1 MVEIMN
7 ILILGGTAWL
17 SSTIAHTAT
26 GRGHHVTCAARG
38 TDTPPQ
44 GCAFIP
50 LDRNQPDGYA
60 TLPNI
65 TWDAVVDVTTSRDFA
80 ADAVT
85 NIRANQWVY
94 VSSASVYAD
103 ISDPNRDETTPL
115 VSPEG
120 ADTPGNFPAAKVACE
135 QQFPPETTCIIRPGL
150 IGGAGDPTGRSGYYP
165 WRFAHPTGPEVLVPD
180 HHMPV
185 ALIDVIDLAAWIV
198 HCMEHQVVGTFNAVG
213 PAHTLNDVYELSP
226 IPVREVP
233 TDVLLAAGINQWLG
247 PTSFPLWLADPNLQ
261 YAMVFDSTAAR
272 NHGLTT
278 RPLAE
283 TLQAAAQ
290 TFQPGTSGLTD
301 EEEREL
307 RAYLTAST
315 SEQ

>member
-1 MVEIMN
+1 MVDIMN

-17 SSTIAHTAT
+17 SSAIACIAT
-26 GRGHHVTCAARG
+26 GRGHNVICAARG
-38 TDTPPQ
+38 TDTPPK
-44 GCAFIP
+44 GCFFVP
-50 LDRNQPDGYA
+50 LDRNQPDAYA
-60 TLPNI
+60 ALPNI
-65 TWDAVVDVTTSRDFA
+65 TWDAVVDVTASYRFA
-80 ADAVT
+80 ADATT
-85 NIRANQWVY
+85 NISTNQWVY

-135 QQFPPETTCIIRPGL
+135 QQFPPETTCIIRPRL

-165 WRFAHPTGPEVLVPD
+165 WRFAHPTGPEVLVPNL
-180 HHMPV
+180 HMPV
-185 ALIDVIDLAAWIV
+185 SMINVADLAAWIV
-198 HCMEHQVVGTFNAVG
+198 HCMEHQVVGVFNASG
-213 PAHTLNDVYELSP
+213 PAHTLKDVCRLSP

-233 TDVLLAAGINQWLG
+233 TEVLLAAGINQWLG
-247 PTSFPLWLADPNLQ
+247 PTSLPLWLADPNLQ

-278 RPLAE
+278 RPLPA
-283 TLQAAAQ
+283 TLHAAAR

-307 RAYLTAST
+307 RAYLMAST

>member
-1 MVEIMN
+1 MVDIMN

-17 SSTIAHTAT
+17 SSTIARTAI

-50 LDRNQPDGYA
+50 LDRNQPDAYA

-65 TWDAVVDVTTSRDFA
+65 TWDAVVDVTTSRNFA

-85 NIRANQWVY
+85 HIRTNQWVY

-103 ISDPNRDETTPL
+103 MSDPSRDETTPL

-165 WRFAHPTGPEVLVPD
+165 WRFAHPTGLEALVPD
-180 HHMPV
+180 RRMPV
-185 ALIDVIDLAAWIV
+185 AMIDVADLAAWIV
-198 HCMEHQVVGTFNAVG
+198 HCMEHQVVGVFNAVG

-247 PTSFPLWLADPNLQ
+247 PTSLPLWLADPNLQ
-261 YAMVFDSTAAR
+261 YAMVFDSTAAQ

-283 TLQAAAQ
+283 TLQAAAH

-315 SEQ
+315 SE

>member
-1 MVEIMN
+1 MVDIMN

-17 SSTIAHTAT
+17 SSAIACIAT
-26 GRGHHVTCAARG
+26 GRGHNVICAARG
-38 TDTPPQ
+38 TDTPPK
-44 GCAFIP
+44 GCFFVP
-50 LDRNQPDGYA
+50 LDRNQPDTYA
-60 TLPNI
+60 ALPNV
-65 TWDAVVDVTTSRDFA
+65 TWDAVVDVTTSYRFA
-80 ADAVT
+80 ADATT
-85 NIRANQWVY
+85 NIRTNQWVY

-103 ISDPNRDETTPL
+103 ISDPHRDETTPL

-165 WRFAHPTGPEVLVPD
+165 WRFAHPTGPEVLVPNL
-180 HHMPV
+180 HMPV
-185 ALIDVIDLAAWIV
+185 SLIDVADLAAWIV
-198 HCMEHQVVGTFNAVG
+198 HCMEHQVVGVFNASG
-213 PAHTLNDVYELSP
+213 PAHTLKDVCRLSP

-233 TDVLLAAGINQWLG
+233 TKVLLAAGINQWLG
-247 PTSFPLWLADPNLQ
+247 PTSLPLWLADPNLQ

-278 RPLAE
+278 RPLPA
-283 TLQAAAQ
+283 TLHAAAR

-301 EEEREL
+301 EEERKL
-307 RAYLTAST
+307 RAYLTASK
-315 SEQ
+315 SE

>member
-1 MVEIMN
+1 MVDIMN

-17 SSTIAHTAT
+17 SSAIACIAT
-26 GRGHHVTCAARG
+26 GRGHNVICAARG
-38 TDTPPQ
+38 TDTPPK
-44 GCAFIP
+44 GCFFVP
-50 LDRNQPDGYA
+50 LDRTQPDTYA
-60 TLPNI
+60 ALPNI
-65 TWDAVVDVTTSRDFA
+65 TWDAVVDVTTSYRFA
-80 ADAVT
+80 ADATT
-85 NIRANQWVY
+85 NIRTNHWVY

-103 ISDPNRDETTPL
+103 ISDPHRDETTPL

-165 WRFAHPTGPEVLVPD
+165 WRFAHPTGPEVLVPNL
-180 HHMPV
+180 HMPV
-185 ALIDVIDLAAWIV
+185 SMINVADLAAWIV
-198 HCMEHQVVGTFNAVG
+198 HCMEHQVVGVFNASG
-213 PAHTLNDVYELSP
+213 PAHTLKDVCRLSP

-233 TDVLLAAGINQWLG
+233 TEVLLAAGINQWLG
-247 PTSFPLWLADPNLQ
+247 PTSLPLWLADPNLQ

-278 RPLAE
+278 RPLPA
-283 TLQAAAQ
+283 TLHAAAR

-307 RAYLTAST
+307 RAYLTASK
-315 SEQ
+315 SE

>member
-1 MVEIMN
+1 MVDIMN

-17 SSTIAHTAT
+17 SSAIACIAT
-26 GRGHHVTCAARG
+26 GRGHNVICAARG
-38 TDTPPQ
+38 TDTPPK
-44 GCAFIP
+44 GCFFVP
-50 LDRNQPDGYA
+50 LDRNQPDTYA
-60 TLPNI
+60 ALPNV
-65 TWDAVVDVTTSRDFA
+65 TWDAVVDVTTSYRFA
-80 ADAVT
+80 ADATT
-85 NIRANQWVY
+85 NIRTNQWVY

-103 ISDPNRDETTPL
+103 ISDPHRDETTPL

-165 WRFAHPTGPEVLVPD
+165 WRFAHPTGPEVLVPNL
-180 HHMPV
+180 HMPV
-185 ALIDVIDLAAWIV
+185 SMINVADLAAWIV
-198 HCMEHQVVGTFNAVG
+198 HCMEHQVVGVFNASG
-213 PAHTLNDVYELSP
+213 PAHTLKDVCRLSP

-233 TDVLLAAGINQWLG
+233 TEVLLAAGINQWLG
-247 PTSFPLWLADPNLQ
+247 PTSLPLWLADSNLQ

-278 RPLAE
+278 RPLPA
-283 TLQAAAQ
+283 TLHAAAR

-301 EEEREL
+301 EEERKL
-307 RAYLTAST
+307 RAYLTASK
-315 SEQ
+315 SE

>member
-1 MVEIMN
+1 MVDIMN

-17 SSTIAHTAT
+17 SSTIARTAT

-50 LDRNQPDGYA
+50 LDRNQPDAYA
-60 TLPNI
+60 TLPNV

-80 ADAVT
+80 ADAIT
-85 NIRANQWVY
+85 NICTNQWVY

-103 ISDPNRDETTPL
+103 MSDPNRDETTPL

-150 IGGAGDPTGRSGYYP
+150 IGGAGDPTGLE
-165 WRFAHPTGPEVLVPD
+165 ALVPD
-180 HHMPV
+180 RRMPV
-185 ALIDVIDLAAWIV
+185 AMIDVADLAAWIV
-198 HCMEHQVVGTFNAVG
+198 HCMEHQVVGVFNAVG

-233 TDVLLAAGINQWLG
+233 TDALLSAGINQWFG
-247 PTSFPLWLADPNLQ
+247 PTSLPLWLADPNLQ

-283 TLQAAAQ
+283 TLQAAAS

-315 SEQ
+315 SE

>member
-1 MVEIMN
+1 MVDIMN

-17 SSTIAHTAT
+17 SSAIACIAT
-26 GRGHHVTCAARG
+26 GRGHNVICAARG
-38 TDTPPQ
+38 TDTSPK
-44 GCAFIP
+44 GCFFVP
-50 LDRNQPDGYA
+50 LDRNQPDAYA
-60 TLPNI
+60 ALPNI
-65 TWDAVVDVTTSRDFA
+65 TWDAVVDVTTSYRFA
-80 ADAVT
+80 ADATT
-85 NIRANQWVY
+85 NIRTNQWVY

-103 ISDPNRDETTPL
+103 ISDPHRDETTPL

-120 ADTPGNFPAAKVACE
+120 ADAPGNFPAAKVACE

-165 WRFAHPTGPEVLVPD
+165 WRFAHPTGPEVLVPNL
-180 HHMPV
+180 HMPV
-185 ALIDVIDLAAWIV
+185 SLINVADLAAWIV
-198 HCMEHQVVGTFNAVG
+198 HCMEHQVVGVFNASG
-213 PAHTLNDVYELSP
+213 PAHTLKDVCRLSP

-233 TDVLLAAGINQWLG
+233 TEVLLAAGINQWLG
-247 PTSFPLWLADPNLQ
+247 PTSLPLWLADPNLQ

-278 RPLAE
+278 RPLPA
-283 TLQAAAQ
+283 TLHAAAR

-307 RAYLTAST
+307 RAYLTASK
-315 SEQ
+315 SE

>member
-1 MVEIMN
+1 M
-7 ILILGGTAWL
+7 
-17 SSTIAHTAT
+17 
-26 GRGHHVTCAARG
+26 
-38 TDTPPQ
+38 
-44 GCAFIP
+44 
-50 LDRNQPDGYA
+50 
-60 TLPNI
+60 
-65 TWDAVVDVTTSRDFA
+65 
-80 ADAVT
+80 
-85 NIRANQWVY
+85 
-94 VSSASVYAD
+94 
-103 ISDPNRDETTPL
+103 
-115 VSPEG
+115 
-120 ADTPGNFPAAKVACE
+120 ACE

-180 HHMPV
+180 RRMPV
-185 ALIDVIDLAAWIV
+185 ALIDVTDLAAWIV
-198 HCMEHQVVGTFNAVG
+198 HCMEHQVVGVFNAVG

-233 TDVLLAAGINQWLG
+233 TDALLSASINQWFG
-247 PTSFPLWLADPNLQ
+247 PTSLPLWLADPNLRF
-261 YAMVFDSTAAR
+261 AMVFDSTAAR

-283 TLQAAAQ
+283 TLQAAAH

-315 SEQ
+315 SE

>member
-1 MVEIMN
+1 MVDIMN

-17 SSTIAHTAT
+17 SSAIACIAT
-26 GRGHHVTCAARG
+26 GRGHNVICAARG
-38 TDTPPQ
+38 TDTSPK
-44 GCAFIP
+44 GCFFVP
-50 LDRNQPDGYA
+50 LDRNQPDTYA
-60 TLPNI
+60 ALPNI
-65 TWDAVVDVTTSRDFA
+65 TWDAVVDVTTSYRFA
-80 ADAVT
+80 ADATT
-85 NIRANQWVY
+85 NIRTNQWVY

-103 ISDPNRDETTPL
+103 ISDPHRDETTPL

-165 WRFAHPTGPEVLVPD
+165 WRFAHPTGPEVLVPNL
-180 HHMPV
+180 HMPV
-185 ALIDVIDLAAWIV
+185 SMINVADLAAWIV
-198 HCMEHQVVGTFNAVG
+198 HCMEHQVVGVFNASG
-213 PAHTLNDVYELSP
+213 PAHTLKDVCRLSP

-233 TDVLLAAGINQWLG
+233 TEVLLAAGINQWLG
-247 PTSFPLWLADPNLQ
+247 PTSLPLWLADPNLQ

-278 RPLAE
+278 RPLPA
-283 TLQAAAQ
+283 TLHAAAR

-301 EEEREL
+301 EEERKL
-307 RAYLTAST
+307 RAYLTASK
-315 SEQ
+315 SE

>member
-1 MVEIMN
+1 MVDIMN

-17 SSTIAHTAT
+17 SSAIACIARDRSHN
-26 GRGHHVTCAARG
+26 VICAARG
-38 TDTPPQ
+38 TDTSPK
-44 GCAFIP
+44 GCFFVP
-50 LDRNQPDGYA
+50 LDRNQPDAYA
-60 TLPNI
+60 ALSNI
-65 TWDAVVDVTTSRDFA
+65 TWDAVVDVTTSYRFA

-85 NIRANQWVY
+85 NIRTNQWVY

-103 ISDPNRDETTPL
+103 ISDPHRDETTPL

-165 WRFAHPTGPEVLVPD
+165 WRFAHPTGPEVLVPNL
-180 HHMPV
+180 HMPV
-185 ALIDVIDLAAWIV
+185 SMINVADLAAWIV
-198 HCMEHQVVGTFNAVG
+198 HCIEHQVVGVFNASG
-213 PAHTLNDVYELSP
+213 PAHTLKDVCRLSP

-233 TDVLLAAGINQWLG
+233 TEVLLAAGINQWLG
-247 PTSFPLWLADPNLQ
+247 PTSLPLWLADPNLQ

-272 NHGLTT
+272 NHGLIT
-278 RPLAE
+278 RPLPA
-283 TLQAAAQ
+283 TLHAAAR

>member
-1 MVEIMN
+1 MVNIMN

-17 SSTIAHTAT
+17 SSTIARTAT

-50 LDRNQPDGYA
+50 LDRSQPDAYA

-65 TWDAVVDVTTSRDFA
+65 TWDAVVDVTTSYRFA
-80 ADAVT
+80 ADATT
-85 NIRANQWVY
+85 NIRTNQWVY

-103 ISDPNRDETTPL
+103 ISDPHRDETTPL

-150 IGGAGDPTGRSGYYP
+150 IGGAGDPTG
-165 WRFAHPTGPEVLVPD
+165 PEVLVPNL
-180 HHMPV
+180 HMPV
-185 ALIDVIDLAAWIV
+185 SLIDVADLTAWIV
-198 HCMEHQVVGTFNAVG
+198 HCMEHQVVGVFNASG
-213 PAHTLNDVYELSP
+213 PAHTLKDVCRLSP

-233 TDVLLAAGINQWLG
+233 TEVLLAAGINQWLG
-247 PTSFPLWLADPNLQ
+247 PTSLPLWLADPNLQ
-261 YAMVFDSTAAR
+261 YAMVFDSAAAR

-283 TLQAAAQ
+283 TLQAAAS

-307 RAYLTAST
+307 RAYLTASK
-315 SEQ
+315 SE

>member
-1 MVEIMN
+1 MVDIMN

-17 SSTIAHTAT
+17 SSAIACIARD
-26 GRGHHVTCAARG
+26 RGHNVICAARG
-38 TDTPPQ
+38 TDTSPK
-44 GCAFIP
+44 GCFFVP
-50 LDRNQPDGYA
+50 LDRNQPDAYA
-60 TLPNI
+60 ALPNI
-65 TWDAVVDVTTSRDFA
+65 TWDAVVDVTTSYRFA

-85 NIRANQWVY
+85 NIRTNQWVY

-103 ISDPNRDETTPL
+103 ISDPHRDETTPL
-115 VSPEG
+115 VSSEG

-165 WRFAHPTGPEVLVPD
+165 WRFAHPTGPEVLVPNL
-180 HHMPV
+180 HMPV
-185 ALIDVIDLAAWIV
+185 SMINVADLAAWIV
-198 HCMEHQVVGTFNAVG
+198 HCMEHQVVGVFNASG
-213 PAHTLNDVYELSP
+213 PAHTLKDVCRLSP

-233 TDVLLAAGINQWLG
+233 TEVLLAAGINQWLG
-247 PTSFPLWLADPNLQ
+247 PTSLPLWLADPNLQ

-278 RPLAE
+278 RPLPA
-283 TLQAAAQ
+283 TLHAAAR

>member
-1 MVEIMN
+1 MVDIMN

-17 SSTIAHTAT
+17 SSAIACIARDRSHN
-26 GRGHHVTCAARG
+26 VICAARG
-38 TDTPPQ
+38 TDTSPK
-44 GCAFIP
+44 GCFFVP
-50 LDRNQPDGYA
+50 LDRNQPDTYA
-60 TLPNI
+60 ALPNI
-65 TWDAVVDVTTSRDFA
+65 TWDAVVDVTTSYRFA
-80 ADAVT
+80 ADATT
-85 NIRANQWVY
+85 NIRTNQWVY

-103 ISDPNRDETTPL
+103 ISDPHRDETTPL

-165 WRFAHPTGPEVLVPD
+165 WRFAHPTGPEVLVPNL
-180 HHMPV
+180 HMPV
-185 ALIDVIDLAAWIV
+185 SMINVADLAAWIV
-198 HCMEHQVVGTFNAVG
+198 HCMEHQVVGVFNASG
-213 PAHTLNDVYELSP
+213 PAHTLKDVCRLSP

-233 TDVLLAAGINQWLG
+233 TEVLLAAGINQWLG
-247 PTSFPLWLADPNLQ
+247 PTSLPLWLADPNLQ

-278 RPLAE
+278 RPLPA
-283 TLQAAAQ
+283 TLHAAAR

-301 EEEREL
+301 EEERKL
-307 RAYLTAST
+307 RAYLTASK
-315 SEQ
+315 SE

>member
-1 MVEIMN
+1 MVDIMN

-17 SSTIAHTAT
+17 SSAIACIAT
-26 GRGHHVTCAARG
+26 GRGHNVICAARG
-38 TDTPPQ
+38 TDTSPKR
-44 GCAFIP
+44 CFFVP
-50 LDRNQPDGYA
+50 LDRNQPDTYA
-60 TLPNI
+60 ALPNV
-65 TWDAVVDVTTSRDFA
+65 TWDAVVDVTTSYRFA
-80 ADAVT
+80 ADATT
-85 NIRANQWVY
+85 NIRTNQWVY

-103 ISDPNRDETTPL
+103 ISDPHRDETTPL

-120 ADTPGNFPAAKVACE
+120 ADIPGNFPAAKVACE

-165 WRFAHPTGPEVLVPD
+165 WRFAHPTGPEALVPD
-180 HHMPV
+180 RRMPV
-185 ALIDVIDLAAWIV
+185 ALIDVADLATWIV
-198 HCMEHQVVGTFNAVG
+198 HCMEHQVVGVFNAVG

-233 TDVLLAAGINQWLG
+233 ADALLSAGINQWLG
-247 PTSFPLWLADPNLQ
+247 PTSLPLWLADPNLQ

-278 RPLAE
+278 RPLPA
-283 TLQAAAQ
+283 TLHAAAR

-301 EEEREL
+301 EEERKL
-307 RAYLTAST
+307 RAYLTASK
-315 SEQ
+315 SE

>member
-1 MVEIMN
+1 M
-7 ILILGGTAWL
+7 
-17 SSTIAHTAT
+17 
-26 GRGHHVTCAARG
+26 
-38 TDTPPQ
+38 
-44 GCAFIP
+44 
-50 LDRNQPDGYA
+50 
-60 TLPNI
+60 
-65 TWDAVVDVTTSRDFA
+65 
-80 ADAVT
+80 
-85 NIRANQWVY
+85 Y

-103 ISDPNRDETTPL
+103 MSDPNRDETTPL

-180 HHMPV
+180 RRMPV
-185 ALIDVIDLAAWIV
+185 ALIDVTDLAAWIV
-198 HCMEHQVVGTFNAVG
+198 HCMEHQVMGVFNAVG

-247 PTSFPLWLADPNLQ
+247 PTSLPLWLADPNLQ
-261 YAMVFDSTAAR
+261 YAMVFDSTAAQ

-283 TLQAAAQ
+283 TLQAAAS

-315 SEQ
+315 SE

>member
-1 MVEIMN
+1 MVDIMN

-17 SSTIAHTAT
+17 SSTIARTAI

-50 LDRNQPDGYA
+50 LDRNQPDAYA

-85 NIRANQWVY
+85 HIRTNQWVY

-103 ISDPNRDETTPL
+103 MSDPSRDETTPL
-115 VSPEG
+115 
-120 ADTPGNFPAAKVACE
+120 AKVACE

-165 WRFAHPTGPEVLVPD
+165 WRFTHPTGPEVLAPD
-180 HHMPV
+180 RRMPV
-185 ALIDVIDLAAWIV
+185 ALIDVTDLAAWIV
-198 HCMEHQVVGTFNAVG
+198 HCMEHQVMGVFNAVG

-233 TDVLLAAGINQWLG
+233 TDALLSAGINQWFG
-247 PTSFPLWLADPNLQ
+247 PTSLPLWLADPNLQ

-315 SEQ
+315 SE

>member
-1 MVEIMN
+1 MVDIMN
-7 ILILGGTAWL
+7 ILILGDTAWL
-17 SSTIAHTAT
+17 SSAIACIAT
-26 GRGHHVTCAARG
+26 GRGHNVICAARG
-38 TDTPPQ
+38 TDTPPK
-44 GCAFIP
+44 GCFFVP
-50 LDRNQPDGYA
+50 LDRNQPDTYA
-60 TLPNI
+60 ALPNV
-65 TWDAVVDVTTSRDFA
+65 TWDAVVDVTTSYRFA
-80 ADAVT
+80 ADATT
-85 NIRANQWVY
+85 NIRTNQWVY

-103 ISDPNRDETTPL
+103 ISDPHRDETTPL

-120 ADTPGNFPAAKVACE
+120 ADTPGKCPAATVACE

-165 WRFAHPTGPEVLVPD
+165 WRFAHPTGPEVLVPNL
-180 HHMPV
+180 HMPV
-185 ALIDVIDLAAWIV
+185 SMINVADLAAWIV
-198 HCMEHQVVGTFNAVG
+198 HCMEHQVVGVFNASG

-233 TDVLLAAGINQWLG
+233 TDVLLSAGINQWFG
-247 PTSFPLWLADPNLQ
+247 STSLPLWLADPNLQ
-261 YAMVFDSTAAR
+261 FAMVFDSTAAR

-283 TLQAAAQ
+283 TLQAAAS

-301 EEEREL
+301 AEEREL

-315 SEQ
+315 SE

>member
-1 MVEIMN
+1 MVDIMN

-17 SSTIAHTAT
+17 SSAIACIAT
-26 GRGHHVTCAARG
+26 GRGHNVICAARG
-38 TDTPPQ
+38 TDTPPK
-44 GCAFIP
+44 GCFFVP
-50 LDRNQPDGYA
+50 LDRNQPDTYA
-60 TLPNI
+60 ALPNV
-65 TWDAVVDVTTSRDFA
+65 TWDAVVDVTTSYRFA
-80 ADAVT
+80 ADATT
-85 NIRANQWVY
+85 NIRTNQWVY

-103 ISDPNRDETTPL
+103 ISDPHRDETTPL

-120 ADTPGNFPAAKVACE
+120 ADIPGNFPAAKVACE

-165 WRFAHPTGPEVLVPD
+165 WRFAHPTGPEVLVPNL
-180 HHMPV
+180 HMPV
-185 ALIDVIDLAAWIV
+185 SLIDVADLAAWIV
-198 HCMEHQVVGTFNAVG
+198 HCMEHQVVGVFNASG
-213 PAHTLNDVYELSP
+213 PAHTLKDVCRLSP

-233 TDVLLAAGINQWLG
+233 TEVLLAAGINQWLG
-247 PTSFPLWLADPNLQ
+247 PTPLPLWLADPNLQ

-278 RPLAE
+278 RPLPA
-283 TLQAAAQ
+283 TLHAAAR

-307 RAYLTAST
+307 RAYLTASK
-315 SEQ
+315 SE

>member
-1 MVEIMN
+1 MVDIMN
-7 ILILGGTAWL
+7 ILILGDTAWL
-17 SSTIAHTAT
+17 SSAIACIAT
-26 GRGHHVTCAARG
+26 GRGHNVICAARG
-38 TDTPPQ
+38 TDTPPK
-44 GCAFIP
+44 GCFFVP
-50 LDRNQPDGYA
+50 LDRNQPDTYA
-60 TLPNI
+60 ALPNV
-65 TWDAVVDVTTSRDFA
+65 TWDAVVDVTTSYRFA
-80 ADAVT
+80 ADATT
-85 NIRANQWVY
+85 NIRTNQWVY

-103 ISDPNRDETTPL
+103 ISDPHRDETTPL

-165 WRFAHPTGPEVLVPD
+165 WRFAHPTGPEVLVPNL
-180 HHMPV
+180 HMPV
-185 ALIDVIDLAAWIV
+185 SMINVADLAAWIV
-198 HCMEHQVVGTFNAVG
+198 HCMEHQVVGVFNASG
-213 PAHTLNDVYELSP
+213 PAHTLKDVCRLSP

-233 TDVLLAAGINQWLG
+233 TEVLLAAGINQWLG
-247 PTSFPLWLADPNLQ
+247 PTSLPLWLADPNLQ

-283 TLQAAAQ
+283 TLQAAAR

-315 SEQ
+315 SE

>member
-60 TLPNI
+60 TLTNV

-85 NIRANQWVY
+85 NIRTNQWVY

-165 WRFAHPTGPEVLVPD
+165 WRFAHPTGPEVLVPN

-185 ALIDVIDLAAWIV
+185 AMIDVADLAAWIV
-198 HCMEHQVVGTFNAVG
+198 HCIEHQVVGVFNASG
-213 PAHTLNDVYELSP
+213 PAHTLKDVCRLSP

-233 TDVLLAAGINQWLG
+233 TEVLLAAGINQWLG
-247 PTSFPLWLADPNLQ
+247 PTSLPLWLADPNLQ

-278 RPLAE
+278 RPLPA
-283 TLQAAAQ
+283 TLHAAAR

-301 EEEREL
+301 AEEREL

>member
-17 SSTIAHTAT
+17 SSTIACIAT
-26 GRGHHVTCAARG
+26 GRGHNVICAARG
-38 TDTPPQ
+38 TDTSPT
-44 GCAFIP
+44 GCFFVP
-50 LDRNQPDGYA
+50 LDRNQPDTYA
-60 TLPNI
+60 ALPNI
-65 TWDAVVDVTTSRDFA
+65 TWDAVVDVTTSYRFA
-80 ADAVT
+80 ADATT
-85 NIRANQWVY
+85 NIRTNQWVY

-103 ISDPNRDETTPL
+103 ISDPHRDETTPL

-165 WRFAHPTGPEVLVPD
+165 WRFAHPTGLEALVPD
-180 HHMPV
+180 RRMPV
-185 ALIDVIDLAAWIV
+185 AMIDVADLAAWIV
-198 HCMEHQVVGTFNAVG
+198 HCMEHQVVGVFNAVG

-233 TDVLLAAGINQWLG
+233 TDALLSASINQWFG
-247 PTSFPLWLADPNLQ
+247 PTSLPLWLADPNLQ

-283 TLQAAAQ
+283 TLQAAAS

>member
-1 MVEIMN
+1 MVDIMN

-17 SSTIAHTAT
+17 SSAIACIAT
-26 GRGHHVTCAARG
+26 GRGHNVICAARG
-38 TDTPPQ
+38 TDTPPK
-44 GCAFIP
+44 GCFFVP
-50 LDRNQPDGYA
+50 LDRNQPDTYA
-60 TLPNI
+60 ALPNV
-65 TWDAVVDVTTSRDFA
+65 TWDAVVDVTTSYRFA
-80 ADAVT
+80 ADATT
-85 NIRANQWVY
+85 NIRTNQWVY

-103 ISDPNRDETTPL
+103 ISDPHRDETTPL

-165 WRFAHPTGPEVLVPD
+165 WRFAHPTGPEVLVPNL
-180 HHMPV
+180 HMPV
-185 ALIDVIDLAAWIV
+185 SMINVADLAAWIV
-198 HCMEHQVVGTFNAVG
+198 HCMEHQVVGVFNASG
-213 PAHTLNDVYELSP
+213 PAHTLKDVCRLSP

-233 TDVLLAAGINQWLG
+233 TEVLLAAGINQWLG
-247 PTSFPLWLADPNLQ
+247 PTSLPLWLADPNLQ

-278 RPLAE
+278 RPLPA
-283 TLQAAAQ
+283 TLHAAAR
-290 TFQPGTSGLTD
+290 TFQTGTSGLTD

-307 RAYLTAST
+307 RAYLTASK
-315 SEQ
+315 SE

>member
-1 MVEIMN
+1 MVDIMN

-17 SSTIAHTAT
+17 SSTIARTAT

-50 LDRNQPDGYA
+50 LDRNQPDTYA

-85 NIRANQWVY
+85 HIRTNQWVY

-180 HHMPV
+180 R
-185 ALIDVIDLAAWIV
+185 
-198 HCMEHQVVGTFNAVG
+198 QVVGVFNAVG

-233 TDVLLAAGINQWLG
+233 TDALLSASINQWFG
-247 PTSFPLWLADPNLQ
+247 PTSLPLWLADPNLRF
-261 YAMVFDSTAAR
+261 AMVFDSTAAR

-315 SEQ
+315 SE